1 MLLFQIQRE
10 VESFTGLKHSVFKNE
25 EHLPL
30 QGLDIAGY
38 TSRDVFQVR
47 GQFQKVFFI
56 ILLDGDVCDF
66 GVLK

>member
-47 GQFQKVFFI
+47 GQFQKVFSLFCSMVMCVT
-56 ILLDGDVCDF
+56 LVC
-66 GVLK
+66 